1 MTATMIYKKF
11 KSTVTRLRLI
21 EPGDKVLVAFS
32 GGQDSMALLELLLE
46 LRREM
51 PIGVVVAHFNH
62 NLRPGAGDDEVFAK
76 AAARKRRLP
85 VVTGSRN
92 VRLFAKRQ
100 RLNMEEAARE
110 LRYAFLWK
118 AALRVGATKIAT
130 GHTLTDQAETVLM
143 RIVRGTGLL
152 GLGGI
157 APGPE
162 GPLIRPL
169 LGVERAET
177 EAYLSRRGIPF
188 RTDETNLDRR
198 ILRNRIR
205 LETLPAFARVDP
217 SVARHLGRLAALA
230 RDEEEL
236 LGKVTATAWQELAR
250 REGGVFSLDASALSD
265 LPRALARRVVRRF
278 LSGLPGGLRGV
289 SFEEIE
295 DILALKEGKEK
306 TLGKRRVVRREAGR
320 VFLKRPGARATKE
333 PFEALWDGKGTIKLP
348 GAFGRFRGL
357 TIDRNWDPTIER
369 KKGDPQAYD
378 NRKRAFSKDILPALD
393 DKKRA
398 LLRDKLPAYDD
409 KKRALLDAASFKFP
423 LTVRSRRPGDKYRP
437 LGAPGTKKLKEILRA
452 KEIPLAERDTL
463 PVFLS
468 GDKIVWVPGLPVAE
482 QYKLKPRTQ
491 TVFLVQ
497 KL

>member
-1 MTATMIYKKF
+1 MIYKRF
-11 KSTVTRLRLI
+11 RNTVTRLKLI

-46 LRREM
+46 LRRDM
-51 PIGVVVAHFNH
+51 PIGVAVAHFNH
-62 NLRPGAGDDEVFAK
+62 KLRPGAGEDEAFARS
-76 AAARKRRLP
+76 AATRRRLP

-92 VRLFAKRQ
+92 VRLHAKRG
-100 RLNMEEAARE
+100 RLNLEEAARE
-110 LRYAFLWK
+110 LRYEFLRK
-118 AALRVGATKIAT
+118 AARRVGATKIAT

-143 RIVRGTGLL
+143 RIVRGTGVQ

-157 APGPE
+157 APGPD

-169 LGVERAET
+169 LGIERAET
-177 EAYLSRRGIPF
+177 EAYLRRRGIPF

-236 LGKVTATAWQELAR
+236 LGKITATVWQEFAR
-250 REGGVFSLDASALSD
+250 RDGDVFSLDAPALAW
-265 LPRALARRVVRRF
+265 LPRALARRLVRRL
-278 LSGLPGGLRGV
+278 LSGLPTGLRGV
-289 SFEEIE
+289 SFEEVE
-295 DILALKEGKEK
+295 DILALKDGKEK
-306 TLGKRRVVRREAGR
+306 TLGKRRVIRREAGR
-320 VFLKRPGARATKE
+320 LYLKRSGKRPSKGS
-333 PFEALWDGKGTIKLP
+333 FEALWDGKGTIMLP
-348 GAFGRFRGL
+348 GAFGRFQGS
-357 TIDRNWDPTIER
+357 TIGRM
-369 KKGDPQAYD
+369 
-378 NRKRAFSKDILPALD
+378 KDGLPALGDKNPVVSKDKLPAFD

-398 LLRDKLPAYDD
+398 LLNAESLE
-409 KKRALLDAASFKFP
+409 FP
-423 LTVRSRRPGDKYRP
+423 MIVRSRLPGDRYRP

-452 KEIPLAERDTL
+452 KGIPPAERDHL

-482 QYKLKPRTQ
+482 QFKLKLRTSS
-491 TVFLVQ
+491 VLFIQ

>member
-1 MTATMIYKKF
+1 MDIVMIYKRFRK
-11 KSTVTRLRLI
+11 TVTRLRLI

-46 LRREM
+46 LRRDV
-51 PIGVVVAHFNH
+51 PIGIVVAHFNH
-62 NLRPGAGDDEVFAK
+62 KLRPGAGDDEAFAK

-92 VRLFAKRQ
+92 VRLYAR
-100 RLNMEEAARE
+100 RRRTNLEEAARE
-110 LRYAFLWK
+110 LRYGFLKK
-118 AALRVGATKIAT
+118 AARRVGATKIAT

-143 RIVRGTGLL
+143 RIVRGTGVQ

-157 APGPE
+157 TPGPD
-162 GPLIRPL
+162 GMIIRPL
-169 LGVERAET
+169 LEVERAET
-177 EAYLSRRGIPF
+177 EAFLLQRGIPF

-236 LGKVTATAWQELAR
+236 LGKVTATAWQELAHR
-250 REGGVFSLDASALSD
+250 DGDDFSLDAAAVGE
-265 LPRALARRVVRRF
+265 LPRALARRVVRKF

-289 SFEEIE
+289 SFEEVE
-295 DILALKEGKEK
+295 DILALKDGKEK
-306 TLGKRRVVRREAGR
+306 TLGKRRVMRREAGR
-320 VFLKRPGARATKE
+320 LSLKRPGARAPKE
-333 PFEALWDGKGTIKLP
+333 SFEALWDGEGTVKLP
-348 GAFGRFRGL
+348 GAFGRFRGS
-357 TIDRNWDPTIER
+357 TIER
-369 KKGDPQAYD
+369 IKDGLL
-378 NRKRAFSKDILPALD
+378 AFD
-393 DKKRA
+393 DKKRV
-398 LLRDKLPAYDD
+398 LFRDKLPAYND
-409 KKRALLDAASFKFP
+409 KKRALLDATSLKFP
-423 LTVRSRRPGDKYRP
+423 LIVRSRLPGDKYRP

-452 KEIPLAERDTL
+452 KGIPLAERDRL

-468 GDKIVWVPGLPVAE
+468 GDKIVWVPGLPVSE
-482 QYKLKPRTQ
+482 YHKVKPRTSK
-491 TVFLVQ
+491 VFLIQ

>member
-1 MTATMIYKKF
+1 MDIAMIYKKF
-11 KSTVTRLRLI
+11 KSTVARLGLI

-46 LRREM
+46 LRRDM
-51 PIGVVVAHFNH
+51 PIGIVVAHFNH
-62 NLRPGAGDDEVFAK
+62 RLRPGAGEDEAFAMTMAK
-76 AAARKRRLP
+76 KRRLS

-92 VRLFAKRQ
+92 VRLYAKRR
-100 RLNMEEAARE
+100 RLNLEEAARE
-110 LRYAFLWK
+110 LRYEFLRK
-118 AALRVGATKIAT
+118 AARKIGATKIAT

-143 RIVRGTGLL
+143 RLVRGTGVL

-157 APGPE
+157 APGPD

-169 LGVERAET
+169 LEIERAET
-177 EAYLSRRGIPF
+177 EAYLRRRGIPF
-188 RTDETNLDRR
+188 RTDETNLDGR

-217 SVARHLGRLAALA
+217 SVARHLGRLAGLA

-236 LGKVTATAWQELAR
+236 LGKVTATAWQELACR
-250 REGGVFSLDASALSD
+250 DGDVFSLDASALAD
-265 LPRALARRVVRRF
+265 LPRALARRLVRRF

-289 SFEEIE
+289 SFEEVE
-295 DILALKEGKEK
+295 DILALKDNKEK

-320 VFLKRPGARATKE
+320 LFLKRPGERAPE
-333 PFEALWDGKGTIKLP
+333 ESFEALWDGEGTIKLP
-348 GAFGRFRGL
+348 GAFGRFCGS
-357 TIDRNWDPTIER
+357 TVER
-369 KKGDPQAYD
+369 KKA
-378 NRKRAFSKDILPALD
+378 
-393 DKKRA
+393 
-398 LLRDKLPAYDD
+398 KLPAYDD
-409 KKRALLDAASFKFP
+409 KKRVLLDAASLEFP

-452 KEIPLAERDTL
+452 KGIPRAKRDRL
-463 PVFLS
+463 PIFLS
-468 GDKIVWVPGLPVAE
+468 GKHIVWVPGLPVAE
-482 QYKLKPRTQ
+482 RHKLKPRTK